1 MQRHHVVVLAS
12 VLASVAVGC
21 STRARPVT
29 ATTETTGAATWTPES
44 RLQEENARL
53 LKERDDAQAA
63 LLDERE
69 DHTRDLERF
78 NADYAAQRE
87 RDELEMRALEALT
100 VADVQAEAL
109 RKKAKTAPARTRR
122 AIEDALA
129 DAQEEKARLHAQLKR
144 LHAAASTGLDALRSD
159 IESTM
164 VNLDRAL
171 QITRTPADQK
181 TKAKQVGPQKK
192 PANPAE

>member
-1 MQRHHVVVLAS
+1 MPRHHVVVLAS

-144 LHAAASTGLDALRSD
+144 LPAASTGLDALRSD